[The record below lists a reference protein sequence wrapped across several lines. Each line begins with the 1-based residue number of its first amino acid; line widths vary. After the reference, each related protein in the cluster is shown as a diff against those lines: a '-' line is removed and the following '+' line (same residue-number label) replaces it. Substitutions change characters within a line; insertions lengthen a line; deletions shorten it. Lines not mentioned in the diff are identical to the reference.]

1 MAVGAPPSEGEALK
15 HMELALAFELMSRV
29 TMQDLESSNFMQYNR
44 NEKYE
49 KVKGSHGTGGN
60 QNVNA

>member
-29 TMQDLESSNFMQYNR
+29 TMQDHDVPLASYCATRALQLGPQREL
-44 NEKYE
+44 
-49 KVKGSHGTGGN
+49 
-60 QNVNA
+60 

>member
-29 TMQDLESSNFMQYNR
+29 TMQDHDVPLASYCATRALQLGPQRELQPP
-44 NEKYE
+44 
-49 KVKGSHGTGGN
+49 HP
-60 QNVNA
+60 